1 MLRALG
7 QALVKKHGT
16 PQWDAVIRLTGV
28 LCLLAIYPTWRW
40 PELAGV
46 VGFFVISVVM
56 NGPLSPLFPVF
67 FEPVMFVAARVYPP
81 FLVGLVATLGACYME
96 YLNYYL
102 HEYAIFHPK
111 LDRVRSSYWVRKS
124 VELFEISPF
133 WAIVL
138 MAFTPLPY
146 WPARILGPLTRYPIE
161 RYLLAT
167 FIGRLPEWWL
177 YAAFGKWLPVS
188 TPLLLVGTVVITLGF
203 LAFAMIRHRVARREA
218 PAESGN

>member
-1 MLRALG
+1 VLRALG
-7 QALVKKHGT
+7 QALVRKRGT

-28 LCLLAIYPTWRW
+28 VGLLAIYPTLRW
-40 PELAGV
+40 PGLAGL

-81 FLVGLVATLGACYME
+81 VLVGLVATLGACYME

-102 HEYAIFHPK
+102 HRYAIFHPR
-111 LDRVRSSYWVRKS
+111 LEGVRQSYWVRKC
-124 VELFEISPF
+124 VELFALSPF

-167 FIGRLPEWWL
+167 FVGRFPEWWI
-177 YAAFGKWLPVS
+177 YAAFGKWLPIS
-188 TPLLLVGTVVITLGF
+188 TPVLLLGTLGF
-203 LAFAMIRHRVARREA
+203 TVAFLLIVWLQRRRSA
-218 PAESGN
+218 DPAASPH

>member
-1 MLRALG
+1 VLG
-7 QALVKKHGT
+7 GLGRALVKQRGT
-16 PQWDAVIRLTGV
+16 PQWDAVIRATGV
-28 LCLLAIYPTWRW
+28 LCLLAIYPTLRW
-40 PELAGV
+40 PQIAGL

-67 FEPVMFVAARVYPP
+67 FEPVMFVAARVYSP
-81 FLVGLVATLGACYME
+81 FLVGLIATLGACYME

-111 LDRVRSSYWVRKS
+111 LDRVRSNYWVRKS

-146 WPARILGPLTRYPIE
+146 WPARILGPLTRYPIH
-161 RYLLAT
+161 RYLIAT
-167 FIGRLPEWWL
+167 FVGRLPEWWL
-177 YAAFGKWLPVS
+177 YAAFGKWLPIS
-188 TPLLLVGTVVITLGF
+188 TPVLIVGT
-203 LAFAMIRHRVARREA
+203 LAFTVLFLLFVLVQRQLRARRQPVA
-218 PAESGN
+218 

>member
-7 QALVKKHGT
+7 RALVKQHGT
-16 PQWDAVIRLTGV
+16 PQWDAVIRATGV
-28 LCLLAIYPTWRW
+28 LGLLAIYPTLRW
-40 PELAGV
+40 PEIAGL

-111 LDRVRSSYWVRKS
+111 LDKVRSSFWVRKS
-124 VELFEISPF
+124 VESSSN
-133 WAIVL
+133 AK
-138 MAFTPLPY
+138 T
-146 WPARILGPLTRYPIE
+146 
-161 RYLLAT
+161 
-167 FIGRLPEWWL
+167 
-177 YAAFGKWLPVS
+177 S
-188 TPLLLVGTVVITLGF
+188 
-203 LAFAMIRHRVARREA
+203 
-218 PAESGN
+218 

>member
-1 MLRALG
+1 MLGGLG
-7 QALVKKHGT
+7 RALVKKRGT
-16 PQWDAVIRLTGV
+16 PQWDAVIRATGV
-28 LCLLAIYPTWRW
+28 LCLLAIYPTLRW
-40 PELAGV
+40 PQIAGL

-67 FEPVMFVAARVYPP
+67 FEPVMFVAARVYSP
-81 FLVGLVATLGACYME
+81 FLVGLIATLGACYME

-111 LDRVRSSYWVRKS
+111 LDRVRSNYWVRKS

-146 WPARILGPLTRYPIE
+146 WPARILGPLTRYPIHK
-161 RYLLAT
+161 YLLAT
-167 FIGRLPEWWL
+167 FVGRLPEWWL
-177 YAAFGKWLPVS
+177 YAAFGKWLPIS
-188 TPLLLVGTVVITLGF
+188 TPVLIVGT
-203 LAFAMIRHRVARREA
+203 LAFTVLFLLFALVQRQLRARRQ
-218 PAESGN
+218 PVG

>member
-1 MLRALG
+1 VLRQLGRAL
-7 QALVKKHGT
+7 VRRRGT
-16 PQWDAVIRLTGV
+16 PQWDAVIRATGI
-28 LCLLAIYPTWRW
+28 LCLLAIYPTLRW
-40 PELAGV
+40 PWIAGV
-46 VGFFVISVVM
+46 VGFFVISVIM

-81 FLVGLVATLGACYME
+81 VLVGLVATLGACYME

-102 HEYAIFHPK
+102 HRYAIFHPR
-111 LDRVRSSYWVRKS
+111 LDGVRQSFWVRKC
-124 VELFEISPF
+124 VELFALSPF

-167 FIGRLPEWWL
+167 FVGRFPEWWI
-177 YAAFGKWLPVS
+177 YAAFGAWLPIS
-188 TPLLLVGTVVITLGF
+188 TPVLLAGT
-203 LAFAMIRHRVARREA
+203 LAFTVIFLLFVWVQRRRGRSQRPA
-218 PAESGN
+218 PQ

>member
-1 MLRALG
+1 VLG
-7 QALVKKHGT
+7 SLGRALVKKRGT
-16 PQWDAVIRLTGV
+16 PQWDAVIRATGV
-28 LCLLAIYPTWRW
+28 LCLLAIYPTLRW
-40 PELAGV
+40 PQIAGL

-67 FEPVMFVAARVYPP
+67 FEPVMFVAARVYSP
-81 FLVGLVATLGACYME
+81 FLVGLIATLGACYME

-111 LDRVRSSYWVRKS
+111 LDRVRSNYWVRKS

-146 WPARILGPLTRYPIE
+146 WPARILGPLTRYPIHK
-161 RYLLAT
+161 YLLAT
-167 FIGRLPEWWL
+167 FVGRLPEWWL
-177 YAAFGKWLPVS
+177 YAAFGKWLPIS
-188 TPLLLVGTVVITLGF
+188 TPVLIVGT
-203 LAFAMIRHRVARREA
+203 LAFTVLFLLFALVQRQLRARRQ
-218 PAESGN
+218 PVG

>member
-7 QALVKKHGT
+7 HALIRQRGT
-16 PQWDAVIRLTGV
+16 PQWDAVIRVTGV
-28 LCLLAIYPTWRW
+28 LGLLAIYPTLRW
-40 PELAGV
+40 PGVAGV
-46 VGFFVISVVM
+46 MGFFVVSVVM
-56 NGPLSPLFPVF
+56 NGPLSPFFPVF

-81 FLVGLVATLGACYME
+81 VLVGLVATVGACYME

-102 HEYAIFHPK
+102 HRYAIFHPR
-111 LDRVRSSYWVRKS
+111 LEGVRQSYWVRKC
-124 VELFEISPF
+124 VELFELSPF

-167 FIGRLPEWWL
+167 FIGRFPEWWL

-188 TPLLLVGTVVITLGF
+188 TPVLLFGTLAFTVGF
-203 LAFAMIRHRVARREA
+203 LAFVWLQRRRIAGEA
-218 PAESGN
+218 PS

>member
-7 QALVKKHGT
+7 QALLKRHGT
-16 PQWDAVIRLTGV
+16 PQWDAVIRVTGV
-28 LCLLAIYPTWRW
+28 LCLLAIYPTLRW
-40 PELAGV
+40 PEVAGV

-67 FEPVMFVAARVYPP
+67 FEPVMFVAARVYSP
-81 FLVGLVATLGACYME
+81 FLVGLTATLGACYME

-111 LDRVRSSYWVRKS
+111 LDRVRGNYWVRKS
-124 VELFEISPF
+124 VELFAISPF

-146 WPARILGPLTRYPIE
+146 WPARILGPLTRYPIH

-167 FIGRLPEWWL
+167 FVGRLPEWWL
-177 YAAFGKWLPVS
+177 YAAFGKWLPIS
-188 TPLLLVGTVVITLGF
+188 TPVLIVGTLAFTVLFILFLLVQRH
-203 LAFAMIRHRVARREA
+203 IRGAA
-218 PAESGN
+218 PRQPAA

>member
-7 QALVKKHGT
+7 QALVRKRGT

-28 LCLLAIYPTWRW
+28 VGLLAIYPTLRW
-40 PELAGV
+40 PGLAGL

-81 FLVGLVATLGACYME
+81 VLVGLVATLGACYME

-102 HEYAIFHPK
+102 HRYAIFHPR
-111 LDRVRSSYWVRKS
+111 LEGVRQSYWVRKC
-124 VELFEISPF
+124 VELFALSPF

-167 FIGRLPEWWL
+167 FVGRFPEWWI
-177 YAAFGKWLPVS
+177 YAAFGKWLPIS
-188 TPLLLVGTVVITLGF
+188 TPVLLLGTLGF
-203 LAFAMIRHRVARREA
+203 TVAFLLIVWLQRRRSA
-218 PAESGN
+218 DPAASPH

>member
-1 MLRALG
+1 VLRALG
-7 QALVKKHGT
+7 QALLKKHGT
-16 PQWDAVIRLTGV
+16 PQWDAVIRVTGV
-28 LCLLAIYPTWRW
+28 LCLLAIYPTLRW
-40 PELAGV
+40 PEVAGV

-81 FLVGLVATLGACYME
+81 VLVGLVATLGACYME

-111 LDRVRSSYWVRKS
+111 LDRVRSSYWVRKC
-124 VELFEISPF
+124 VELFELSPF

-138 MAFTPLPY
+138 MAFTRFRY
-146 WPARILGPLTRYPIE
+146 WRARILGPLTRYPIE

-167 FIGRLPEWWL
+167 FVGRFPEWWL
-177 YAAFGKWLPVS
+177 YAAFGKWLPIS
-188 TPLLLVGTVVITLGF
+188 TPVLLIGTVGF
-203 LAFAMIRHRVARREA
+203 TVLFLLFVWVQRRRAAR
-218 PAESGN
+218 PATT

>member
-1 MLRALG
+1 VLRALG
-7 QALVKKHGT
+7 QALVRQRGT

-28 LCLLAIYPTWRW
+28 LCLLAIYPTLRW
-40 PELAGV
+40 PELAGI

-81 FLVGLVATLGACYME
+81 VVVGLVATLGACYME

-102 HEYAIFHPK
+102 HRYAIFHPR
-111 LDRVRSSYWVRKS
+111 LEGVRQSYWVRKC
-124 VELFEISPF
+124 VELFALSPF

-167 FIGRLPEWWL
+167 FVGRFPEWWL
-177 YAAFGKWLPVS
+177 YAAFGRWLPIS
-188 TPLLLVGTVVITLGF
+188 TPVLLLGT
-203 LAFAMIRHRVARREA
+203 LAFTVAFLLVVWLQRRRAAGPA
-218 PAESGN
+218 PSSQ

>member
-1 MLRALG
+1 VLEGLG
-7 QALVKKHGT
+7 RALVKKHGT
-16 PQWDAVIRLTGV
+16 PQWDAVIRVTGV
-28 LCLLAIYPTWRW
+28 LCVLAIYPALRW
-40 PELAGV
+40 PGIAGL

-81 FLVGLVATLGACYME
+81 FLVGLIATLGACYME

-102 HEYAIFHPK
+102 HEFAIFHPK
-111 LDRVRSSYWVRKS
+111 LDRVRSNYWVRKS

-167 FIGRLPEWWL
+167 FVGRLPEWWL
-177 YAAFGKWLPVS
+177 YAAFGKWLPIS
-188 TPLLLVGTVVITLGF
+188 TPVLIVGTVVFTVLF
-203 LAFAMIRHRVARREA
+203 LLFALVQHRVRAARQ
-218 PAESGN
+218 PAA

>member
-1 MLRALG
+1 MLEGLG
-7 QALVKKHGT
+7 RALVKKHGT
-16 PQWDAVIRLTGV
+16 PQWDAVIRVTGV
-28 LCLLAIYPTWRW
+28 LCVLAIYPALRW
-40 PELAGV
+40 PGIAGL

-81 FLVGLVATLGACYME
+81 FLVGLIATLGACYME

-102 HEYAIFHPK
+102 HEFAIFHPK
-111 LDRVRSSYWVRKS
+111 LDRVRSNYWVRKS

-167 FIGRLPEWWL
+167 FVGRLPEWWL
-177 YAAFGKWLPVS
+177 YAAFGKWLPIS
-188 TPLLLVGTVVITLGF
+188 TPVLIVGTVVFTVLF
-203 LAFAMIRHRVARREA
+203 LLFALVQHRVRAARQ
-218 PAESGN
+218 PAA

>member
-1 MLRALG
+1 VFRALG
-7 QALVKKHGT
+7 RALVRQRGT
-16 PQWDAVIRLTGV
+16 AQWDAVIRVTGV
-28 LCLLAIYPTWRW
+28 LGLLAIYPSLRW

-81 FLVGLVATLGACYME
+81 VVVGLVATLGACYME

-102 HEYAIFHPK
+102 HRYAIFHPR
-111 LDRVRSSYWVRKS
+111 LDGVRQSFWVRKC
-124 VELFEISPF
+124 VELFALSPF

-167 FIGRLPEWWL
+167 FVGRFPEWWI
-177 YAAFGKWLPVS
+177 YAAFGKWLPIS
-188 TPLLLVGTVVITLGF
+188 TPVLLLGTLGF
-203 LAFAMIRHRVARREA
+203 TVLFLLVVWVQRRRAAGPA
-218 PAESGN
+218 PSGP